1 MKKLLLILLCMPLMY
16 SCVDVEESINRLFN
30 EAEQITETEEV
41 EAAEEGEE
49 AGGAAPEE
57 VKENFNS
64 DNTPFYIINTSAT
77 KDENQ
82 AKIKVESLISNGYKA
97 DYLWIPDYKSLSGAE
112 YYSVYIGPFYSQ
124 YECEEFVGLYREI
137 DPKAY
142 GLLVS
147 HENKRV
153 KITGI
158 GNVKV
163 TEPYH
168 NQ

>member
-30 EAEQITETEEV
+30 EAEQITETEED
-41 EAAEEGEE
+41 AAD
-49 AGGAAPEE
+49 
-57 VKENFNS
+57 KENFNS

-124 YECEEFVGLYREI
+124 YECEKFVGFYRGI

>member
-1 MKKLLLILLCMPLMY
+1 MKKLLLLLLCVPLMY
-16 SCVDVEESINRLFN
+16 SCVDVEESINRLLN
-30 EAEQITETEEV
+30 EAEQSTETEEV
-41 EAAEEGEE
+41 PSNGNEI
-49 AGGAAPEE
+49 
-57 VKENFNS
+57 ENFNS

-77 KDENQ
+77 KYENQ
-82 AKIKVESLISNGYKA
+82 AKIKVESLMSKGYKA

-124 YECEEFVGLYREI
+124 YECEKFVGFYRGI

>member
-1 MKKLLLILLCMPLMY
+1 MKKLLILFLCMPLMY
-16 SCVDVEESINRLFN
+16 SCVDIEESINRLFN
-30 EAEQITETEEV
+30 ESEQITETEEV
-41 EAAEEGEE
+41 PSNRNEI
-49 AGGAAPEE
+49 
-57 VKENFNS
+57 ENFNS

-82 AKIKVESLISNGYKA
+82 AKIKVESLISKGYKS

-124 YECEEFVGLYREI
+124 YECEKFVGFYRGI
-137 DPKAY
+137 DPKSY

-158 GNVKV
+158 GKVKV

-168 NQ
+168 N